1 MTARSDPLL
10 VGVDFG
16 TTHIR
21 ALVIE
26 TDGTVVASGS
36 APTPI
41 EHPRPGWAEHDPEAL
56 WRATVAALR
65 QATDQLDD
73 PDRIAGL
80 AVASVGEAGVPLDGE
95 GRPTFGAIAW
105 FDTRPEVECAEASA
119 KIGADRWA
127 EVTGVASN
135 PMFSLCKLLWL
146 KANAPEAYARTRRWL
161 NMADY
166 LAWRLSGVAAADYS
180 LASRTLA
187 LDLNAGAWA
196 DDLLKQVGIDPDLF
210 APLTANGAA
219 LGPVLPDVAE
229 ATGLP
234 QHCVIGVGGHDHI
247 VGALAAGAWRPG
259 TLLNSL
265 GTAEALL
272 LALDQPIADI
282 ALTRAG
288 YAQGAMMLDRPYYY
302 VFAASFTSGA
312 SVDWLHRVVGAEI
325 PHETLIGEAE
335 SVQAGS
341 HGLHFLPTLRMG
353 NPPHPDPVARGSFVG
368 LYPEANRGALYRAVL
383 EGIAYESRQ
392 MLDGMLTSA
401 GAAQIEQVRA
411 VGGVSRNRLLM
422 AIKAAVFDRTIKVL
436 EMPESTGLGAAILGG
451 LAAGV
456 FPDVETSLAGLKCPE
471 TEIRPDG
478 VLTDF
483 YDRRYRSIYCRL
495 RPATADLHAAIVDA
509 ENDR

>member
-16 TTHIR
+16 STHIR

-36 APTPI
+36 APTPTD
-41 EHPRPGWAEHDPEAL
+41 HPRPGWAEHDPEAL
-56 WRATVAALR
+56 WLATVTALR

-73 PDRIAGL
+73 PDWIAGL

-95 GRPTFGAIAW
+95 GQPTFGAIAW
-105 FDTRPEVECAEASA
+105 FDTRPEEECAQASA

-127 EVTGVASN
+127 ELTGVASN

-187 LDLNAGAWA
+187 LDLKARAWA
-196 DDLLKQVGIDPDLF
+196 DDLLKEVGIDPSLF

-234 QHCVIGVGGHDHI
+234 QHCVVGVGGHDHI

-272 LALDQPIADI
+272 LALDRPIADI

-302 VFAASFTSGA
+302 VVAASFTSGA

-335 SVQAGS
+335 SVPAGS

-383 EGIAYESRQ
+383 EGLAYESRQ
-392 MLDGMLTSA
+392 MLDGMLTGA
-401 GAAQIEQVRA
+401 GAPLIDQIRA

-456 FPDVETSLAGLKCPE
+456 FPDVESALAGLECPE
-471 TEIRPDG
+471 TEIRPDAS
-478 VLTDF
+478 LTEF

-495 RPATADLHAAIVDA
+495 RPATADLNAAIVNA